1 MHDRLERLRALVG
14 RLERLPE
21 STERDWMLA
30 EARARL
36 VDVETGERPRAM
48 RPLAADLPADLH
60 PEPARRPAVKR
71 PPAPKTPEPAA
82 PAPAPAPWTIADA
95 DASANGFPDGGLLSL
110 GDEPPDPPSDSTPAR
125 WKRGLRG

>member
-1 MHDRLERLRALVG
+1 MHDRLERLRALVE

-21 STERDWMLA
+21 SPERDWMLA

-48 RPLAADLPADLH
+48 RPLAADVPAALH
-60 PEPARRPAVKR
+60 PEPARRPAAKR
-71 PPAPKTPEPAA
+71 PPAPNAPEPTA
-82 PAPAPAPWTIADA
+82 PVPAPWTIADA
-95 DASANGFPDGGLLSL
+95 DETANGFPDGGLLSL
-110 GDEPPDPPSDSTPAR
+110 GDEPPDPPDGPAPAR